1 MRKNSIKVTRY
12 ILIILFSFLVT
23 TIHAQVAIR
32 TVSGKIT
39 DSETH
44 EAVIGAT
51 CKAVNAQ
58 GKILTYATTDGTGNY
73 KLRITDGAL
82 RMIVSAMGYTEQSF
96 EASAI
101 KEHKNISLR
110 PETYSL
116 KEVPVTVNPIEIN
129 KDTIKYNVSAF
140 KTRNDKYI
148 EDVLRKMP
156 GIEVNSSGQI
166 LYKGESINQFNIEGQ
181 NLLGNRYNQAT
192 RNLPVDA
199 VAQVQ
204 IVENDQPIRAL
215 KKRAPSKKATL
226 NIKLKSSYKLR
237 PFGETIF
244 GGGKGY
250 DKHTIWQNKL
260 TLINIGRKQ
269 QMLLNASMNNNG
281 MSLSKNNTAH
291 INSGDLENSKAMHRR
306 SSKE

>member
-1 MRKNSIKVTRY
+1 MTRY
-12 ILIILFSFLVT
+12 ILIIFFSFLVT
-23 TIHAQVAIR
+23 TINAQVATR

-44 EAVIGAT
+44 EAVIGAK

-101 KEHKNISLR
+101 KEYKNISLR

-129 KDTIKYNVSAF
+129 KDTIKYNVSSF

-181 NLLGNRYNQAT
+181 NLLGNRY
-192 RNLPVDA
+192 
-199 VAQVQ
+199 
-204 IVENDQPIRAL
+204 
-215 KKRAPSKKATL
+215 KPSYQKP
-226 NIKLKSSYKLR
+226 SR
-237 PFGETIF
+237 
-244 GGGKGY
+244 
-250 DKHTIWQNKL
+250 
-260 TLINIGRKQ
+260 R
-269 QMLLNASMNNNG
+269 
-281 MSLSKNNTAH
+281 
-291 INSGDLENSKAMHRR
+291 RR
-306 SSKE
+306 SASTNCRKRSAHSRPQKTCTQQEGNTQHKTKKFIQAAAIW